1 MVLEAEGV
9 ASSENFDSDVDYD
22 DLAIDDSR
30 PTHYGGGGVD
40 RGFQVKF
47 EDEPPRSWPGS
58 CNPTASDLEVV
69 CSESGFQITLP
80 TGPLSEVKVFG
91 MYLIRFL
98 DL

>member
-9 ASSENFDSDVDYD
+9 ASSENFGSDVYD
-22 DLAIDDSR
+22 DDLIIDDSR
-30 PTHYGGGGVD
+30 PTRYGGSGVD
-40 RGFQVKF
+40 RGLQVNF
-47 EDEPPRSWPGS
+47 EDEPPMSWPGS

-91 MYLIRFL
+91 MYL
-98 DL
+98 D